1 MFKDYSPRLIFG
13 VMAVTCIIIS
23 PLFAI
28 FVPMTVPDLFLTDR
42 SYFYIYSFRTNV
54 KIIIAGFV
62 ILAAAFAMLCWKR
75 QIATYVLSLLLLIG
89 GLVTL
94 YSSTSTYTAI
104 NEQVVFKSQLIGSEK
119 MQWDSIERV
128 ALEFV
133 PNALGNYKFID
144 KSGNELIVQED
155 KSMATSYIYLMAS
168 KKNIK
173 FDEYEKK

>member
-1 MFKDYSPRLIFG
+1 M
-13 VMAVTCIIIS
+13 V
-23 PLFAI
+23 
-28 FVPMTVPDLFLTDR
+28 
-42 SYFYIYSFRTNV
+42 
-54 KIIIAGFV
+54 
-62 ILAAAFAMLCWKR
+62 AAFAMLCWKR